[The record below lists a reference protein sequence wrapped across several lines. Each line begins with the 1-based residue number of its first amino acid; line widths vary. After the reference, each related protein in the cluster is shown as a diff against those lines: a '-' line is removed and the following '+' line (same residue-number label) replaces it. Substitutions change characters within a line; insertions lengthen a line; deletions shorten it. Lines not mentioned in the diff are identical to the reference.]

1 MEGEMNNAK
10 HKELRHVQ
18 IWRGLSPGGFGGS
31 FCRGLSPVDGGL
43 SLVDCAKGTLRGG
56 YRVPTEVHGG

>member
-1 MEGEMNNAK
+1 MDSQWIP
-10 HKELRHVQ
+10 L
-18 IWRGLSPGGFGGS
+18 
-31 FCRGLSPVDGGL
+31 RGLSPVDGAGVLLAFCWGLSPIDGGL